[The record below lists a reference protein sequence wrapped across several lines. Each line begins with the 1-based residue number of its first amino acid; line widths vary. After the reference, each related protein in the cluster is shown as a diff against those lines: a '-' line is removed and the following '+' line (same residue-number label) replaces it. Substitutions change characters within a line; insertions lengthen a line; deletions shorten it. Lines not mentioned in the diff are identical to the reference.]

1 MRSSKE
7 ALLMTGGAGV
17 LGWDVVM
24 LLDGFLGVLQDVVA
38 MFLLDDHVFQN
49 DLMLLHQFVL

>member
-49 DLMLLHQFVL
+49 DRMLLHQFVL

>member
-7 ALLMTGGAGV
+7 ALLIAGGAGV
-17 LGWDVVM
+17 LVCDVVM
-24 LLDGFLGVLQDVVA
+24 LLDGFLVVLQDVVA
-38 MFLLDDHVFQN
+38 MFSLDDHVFQN

>member
-24 LLDGFLGVLQDVVA
+24 LLDGFLVVLQDVVV
-38 MFLLDDHVFQN
+38 MFSLDDHVFQN
-49 DLMLLHQFVL
+49 DRMLLHQFVL

>member
-7 ALLMTGGAGV
+7 ALLIAGGAGV
-17 LGWDVVM
+17 LGCDVVM
-24 LLDGFLGVLQDVVA
+24 LLDGFLVVLQDVVA
-38 MFLLDDHVFQN
+38 MFSLDDHVFQN